1 MSFLK
6 YNIPFD
12 LDSAERTVYH
22 QRLILRKPFLK
33 KLYTE
38 WYSEFIKSVPSLPEG
53 KLVELGS
60 GGGFLKT
67 LCPSIICSDIL
78 PLPGNDIT
86 FSALEMP
93 FSENEISG
101 IFMIDAFHHIP
112 DSDKFLHEVSRV
124 LKKDG
129 QMIMIEPANSMWGR
143 FIYKNF
149 HHEPF
154 ITSGDWHIPDIGP
167 LSGANDA
174 LPWIVFERDIKK
186 FNTLFLPLKW
196 LVLGIIH
203 HSGIC

>member
-1 MSFLK
+1 M
-6 YNIPFD
+6 
-12 LDSAERTVYH
+12 
-22 QRLILRKPFLK
+22 
-33 KLYTE
+33 
-38 WYSEFIKSVPSLPEG
+38 
-53 KLVELGS
+53 
-60 GGGFLKT
+60 KT

-86 FSALEMP
+86 FSASEMP

-186 FNTLFLPLKW
+186 FNTLFPSFEVVSIRYHTPFRYLLSGGVSYRQLLPNFLYAPCVILDRMLSNISKQISS
-196 LVLGIIH
+196 V
-203 HSGIC
+203 CNYKN